1 MTTATDARTTGRGS
15 AAMAV
20 AQRIGRSLMLPIATL
35 PAAALMVRLGQADML
50 GRPGFPDF
58 LNRIAEFLAKG
69 GGALI
74 DNMPLLFAVG
84 IAVGFAR
91 KSDGSTALA
100 AVVGYLVFKNVL
112 GAFKDGNLPPV
123 EKVVDGKVGTVAPP
137 VDAGVLGGVVIG
149 IVVALLYQR
158 YYRKK
163 LPDWLGFFGGRRLV
177 PILSAF
183 AGLLIG
189 VVFGY
194 IWPVL
199 GTGLH
204 DFGAWLVGSG
214 AAGAGVYGVANRALI
229 PIGMHHLLNS
239 FPWFQAGSFKGQHGD
254 IARFLAGDPS
264 AGQFMTGFFP
274 IMMFALPAACLA
286 MYHCAR
292 PERRKFVGGLMVSL
306 ALTAFVTGVTEPIEF
321 SFMFIAP
328 LLYAIHAV
336 LTGVSMALVWAL
348 GMKDG
353 FGFSAG
359 AIDFMLNLGI
369 ATNPWG
375 LMLVG
380 LVFAAV
386 YYTVFRI
393 AIVKFDLPTPGRE
406 APEPDEAERGR
417 ERESAPGK
425 GRTGDEV
432 PAAVAVTDTVA
443 VTDAAADKAMDK
455 EEQPVSPE
463 KAAQNTRGL
472 RNGRSPQGQGPDDGD
487 DQDRKRARI

>member
-1 MTTATDARTTGRGS
+1 MSTASVARTKGRGS
-15 AAMAV
+15 GAMGV

-35 PAAALMVRLGQADML
+35 PAAALMVRLGQPDML
-50 GRPGFPDF
+50 GRPGLPDS
-58 LNRIAEFLAKG
+58 LNRVAEFLAKG

-84 IAVGFAR
+84 IAVGFAK

-112 GAFKDGNLPPV
+112 GAFTDGNLPKVP
-123 EKVVDGKVGTVAPP
+123 KVVGGKVAQVAAP
-137 VDAGVLGGVVIG
+137 VDAGVLGGVVMG
-149 IVVALLYQR
+149 LVVALLYQR

-183 AGLLIG
+183 AGLFLG
-189 VVFGY
+189 VIFGY

-199 GTGLH
+199 GSGLH
-204 DFGAWLVGSG
+204 NFGAWLVGSG

-229 PIGMHHLLNS
+229 PIGMHHLLNA
-239 FPWFQAGSFKGQHGD
+239 FPWFQAGSYKGQHGD

-292 PERRKFVGGLMVSL
+292 RDRRKFVGGLMLSL
-306 ALTAFVTGVTEPIEF
+306 ALTAFITGVTEPIEF

-328 LLYAIHAV
+328 VLYAIHAL
-336 LTGVSMALVWAL
+336 LTGVSMGLAWAL

-359 AIDFMLNLGI
+359 AIDFVLNLGI

-375 LMLVG
+375 LMLLG
-380 LVFAAV
+380 LVFGAL
-386 YYTVFRI
+386 YYVVFRV
-393 AIVKFDLPTPGRE
+393 AIIKFDLPTPGRE
-406 APEPDEAERGR
+406 PQEPAEEE
-417 ERESAPGK
+417 ERE
-425 GRTGDEV
+425 T
-432 PAAVAVTDTVA
+432 T
-443 VTDAAADKAMDK
+443 
-455 EEQPVSPE
+455 
-463 KAAQNTRGL
+463 
-472 RNGRSPQGQGPDDGD
+472 
-487 DQDRKRARI
+487 